1 MLIGSPNQMEAIIA
15 IFEKR
20 EPRYGDVGYVDQ
32 QLLVHALRSAT
43 GGNRAH
49 GVNIHSRT
57 DWLVSQ
63 VVYLKTLRLS
73 ASCLT
78 LG

>member
-1 MLIGSPNQMEAIIA
+1 MEAIIA
-15 IFEKR
+15 IFEMR

-32 QLLVHALRSAT
+32 QLLVHALRSAIR
-43 GGNRAH
+43 GNRAH
-49 GVNIHSRT
+49 VVNIHSRT